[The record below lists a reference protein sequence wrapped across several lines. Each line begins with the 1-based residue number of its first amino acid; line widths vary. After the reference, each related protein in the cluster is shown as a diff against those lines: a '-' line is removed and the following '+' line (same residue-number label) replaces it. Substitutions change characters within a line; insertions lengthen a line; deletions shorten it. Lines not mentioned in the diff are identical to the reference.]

1 MNKRVKHDESNY
13 VGEVHDN
20 GLSVAQREIFL
31 HSIFDTEESG
41 TDSEEPTAEP
51 DEEPTTGAGEPTT
64 GPKSFR

>member
-41 TDSEEPTAEP
+41 TD
-51 DEEPTTGAGEPTT
+51 
-64 GPKSFR
+64 FRMANRFIKNLRILE